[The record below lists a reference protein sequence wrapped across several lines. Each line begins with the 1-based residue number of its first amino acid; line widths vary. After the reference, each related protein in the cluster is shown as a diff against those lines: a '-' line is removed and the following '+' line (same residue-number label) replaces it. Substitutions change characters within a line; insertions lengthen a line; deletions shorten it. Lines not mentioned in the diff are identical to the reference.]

1 MFKELKGQGI
11 RVDIDDRDNQKA
23 AWKYNHW
30 EQRGVPIRLELGN
43 QDLEKN
49 EFRCVKRN
57 DGKKIQLGWDG
68 ISNTLKQM
76 LEDIHEEMYNKAL
89 QARLDHVK
97 KVDNWKD
104 FMAALT
110 DRNICL
116 APWCNVQQCEKE
128 VKEKSKE
135 ESTKAMEEGDA
146 DEA

>member
-1 MFKELKGQGI
+1 
-11 RVDIDDRDNQKA
+11 
-23 AWKYNHW
+23 
-30 EQRGVPIRLELGN
+30 
-43 QDLEKN
+43 
-49 EFRCVKRN
+49 
-57 DGKKIQLGWDG
+57 
-68 ISNTLKQM
+68 M

-116 APWCNVQQCEKE
+116 APWCNVQQCEKD

-146 DEA
+146 DEAALTGAAKTLCIPAEQEPLKEGAVCFACG